1 MSNFRILKYEG
12 CKKFI
17 GEIRQTIQPTKKAL
31 KAIFLADDKINEI
44 LVQKAVTKKERI
56 QGILC
61 SEICVIHAL
70 RKFGQII
77 FLGYS

>member
-1 MSNFRILKYEG
+1 MADFRILKYQRHNN
-12 CKKFI
+12 FL
-17 GEIRQTIQPTKKAL
+17 GEIRQTKHPTKKAL
-31 KAIFLADDKINEI
+31 KDIFLANDNIDEI
-44 LVQKAVTKKERI
+44 LVQKAVSRKERI

-77 FLGYS
+77 YLGYN